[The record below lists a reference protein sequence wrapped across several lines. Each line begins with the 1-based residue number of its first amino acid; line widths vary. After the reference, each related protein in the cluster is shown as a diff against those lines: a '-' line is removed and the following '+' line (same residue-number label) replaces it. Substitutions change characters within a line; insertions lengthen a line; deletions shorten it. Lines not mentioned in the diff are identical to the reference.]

1 MFNLASLID
10 RLSQIPALVDKI
22 MEPIRGAL
30 GRKVKWSPV
39 EIDPVSPDT
48 PGYALMQRCIA
59 LALAL
64 ELPVGHLALDGHQ
77 SLVSDTTLE
86 GFRQALANNAK
97 DEINHYEAFLKA
109 ARAYNVPQSL
119 IEEVERIS
127 AMILSMGENPVYLA
141 GTLELSVFFVTLA
154 MIRKYGSPTL
164 KSVTNYVTRDEA
176 AHVRTN
182 FTIIDTLGI
191 LPTFPN
197 EVNEIRVKLIEWL
210 TSDLDQE
217 EKDYW
222 MEQSNNLYTTRKAP
236 ALEWTKPAMASA
248 FLEMRNAY

>member
-10 RLSQIPALVDKI
+10 RLSQIPTLVDKI
-22 MEPIRGAL
+22 KEPIRGAL

-48 PGYALMQRCIA
+48 PYYTLMQRCIA

-77 SLVSDTTLE
+77 SLVSDATLE

-97 DEINHYEAFLKA
+97 DEENHYNAFIKA
-109 ARAYNVPQSL
+109 AQAYNVPETL
-119 IEEVERIS
+119 IEEVEDI
-127 AMILSMGENPVYLA
+127 AALILSMGENPIYLA

-154 MIRKYGSPTL
+154 MIRKHGSPTL

-182 FTIIDTLGI
+182 FTIIDALGI
-191 LPTFPN
+191 LPVFPG
-197 EVNEIRVKLIEWL
+197 EVNEFRVKLIEWL
-210 TSDLDQE
+210 TSDLAQE
-217 EKDYW
+217 DRDYW
-222 MEQSNNLYTTRKAP
+222 LEQS
-236 ALEWTKPAMASA
+236 LEKH
-248 FLEMRNAY
+248 RR